1 MANFTAQTLRATLGG
16 SALALLALAAP
27 ALADS
32 AFTPSGLGFIGNV
45 NASAAERGKPILAG
59 SKAVVSG
66 TGLVPGQE
74 ITLQRGSTVLSG
86 ATPVVV
92 DAEGKFSL
100 QIEVD
105 AGAAVGL
112 QPVLV
117 IAEKPAAATVVD
129 LKVSPDL
136 PLSGAEK
143 FTITTVATPASPYQ
157 IAFGTQS
164 NAVFVTAAVGRPPVT
179 DSTLSK
185 VDATTLETLA
195 SVNPAAAP
203 ARPDGSDG
211 GVFAVYGVAADDANG
226 NLWVTNTRQNTISVY
241 RQSDLGLVKQFA
253 PGTAAHAFSVE
264 VDPTNGRAF
273 VSLGRG
279 PAVEVYDTA
288 TLEHVARIELDSGL
302 RGQSFNTQDID
313 LDVAAG
319 KLAVVSLSSP
329 EVAIIDTR
337 TLEAR
342 VIAVPGVK
350 AASSVAYDA
359 QEDLVF
365 VAAQGSDN
373 LVIASAADGRVLHD
387 VKTGAGALYVTFE
400 PKSRL
405 AFVANRGAGTVTV
418 VNTAGEVV
426 ANLDAGSLPNEV
438 KADGQGNVWLVN
450 KAAGEADATGN
461 RLHRLTPRGQ

>member
-1 MANFTAQTLRATLGG
+1 MAKFSRHILRSALGG
-16 SALALLALAAP
+16 TALAMMALGAP

-32 AFTPSGLGFIGNV
+32 AFTPAGLGFVGTV
-45 NASAAERGKPILAG
+45 GASAAERGKPILAG
-59 SKAVVSG
+59 GTAVVSG
-66 TGLVPGQE
+66 QGLTPGQE
-74 ITLQRGSTVLSG
+74 ITLQRGTTVLSG

-92 DAEGKFSL
+92 DAEGKFSVE
-100 QIEVD
+100 IAVD
-105 AGAAVGL
+105 KDAAVGL

-117 IAEKPAAATVVD
+117 IAEKPAAATVLE

-136 PLSGAEK
+136 PLAGAEQ
-143 FTITTVATPASPYQ
+143 FTISTVPTPASPYQ
-157 IAFGTQS
+157 IAVSPKS
-164 NAVFVTAAVGRPPVT
+164 NAIFVTAAVGRPPVT

-185 VDATTLETLA
+185 VDAATLETLA
-195 SVNPAAAP
+195 SIHPAAAP

-211 GVFAVYGVAADDANG
+211 GLFAVYGIAADDVNDT
-226 NLWVTNTRQNTISVY
+226 LWVTNTRQNTLSVY
-241 RQSDLGLVKQFA
+241 KQSDLSLVKQFE
-253 PGTAAHAFSVE
+253 PGAAGHAFSVE
-264 VDPTNGRAF
+264 IDPANGRAF

-279 PAVEVYDTA
+279 PAIEVFDTA
-288 TLEHVARIELDSGL
+288 TLEHAGRIELTSAL

-313 LDVAAG
+313 LDPAAG

-329 EVAIIDTR
+329 EVAIIDTK
-337 TLEAR
+337 TLETK
-342 VIAVPGVK
+342 VISVPGIK

-373 LVIASAADGRVLHD
+373 LVIAKASDGTVLHD

-426 ANLDAGSLPNEV
+426 ANLDAGSLPNEI
-438 KADGQGNVWLVN
+438 KADGLGNVWLVN
-450 KAAGEADATGN
+450 KAAGEGDASGN
-461 RLHRLTPRGQ
+461 RLHKITPVAK